1 MTDISLFHKFDNLAA
16 ILNILA
22 YFSQT
27 QPKMHVYLNFYVRAH
42 HKNSKKPVMSIPGG
56 TLLHLKP
63 VYNMIWFWA
72 VDINKFKYYV
82 SFIVDV

>member
-1 MTDISLFHKFDNLAA
+1 MFIANIAFFHKFDNFAA

-27 QPKMHVYLNFYVRAH
+27 QPEMHVYLNFMFAH
-42 HKNSKKPVMSIPGG
+42 IIGIQKNLMSLMSIPGG

-63 VYNMIWFWA
+63 V
-72 VDINKFKYYV
+72 
-82 SFIVDV
+82 